1 MSDLPPGSASSG
13 PDEIGA
19 GLPEYA
25 VLLAA
30 RHAAHEKELRGLLDQ
45 LWGGRSVS
53 VLDVACGDGFY
64 AGSFDAVLGPGSRVA
79 AVDLSQAFLDWA
91 SRCVAAS
98 RGRRHRVSFVKA
110 NAEHLPFDDESFDV
124 AWCAQSLISLPDLS
138 AALSEMRRVVRRG
151 GTVGILENDRLH
163 EMQMPW
169 PADLELALRHA
180 EKQAEAPE
188 EAGDRPYIGRHLQSL
203 LRGAGL
209 TPGHR
214 ITLSINRQ
222 FPLPPADESF
232 VQMYLHAL
240 IQRTA
245 GTLEPAAWEELRRL
259 SEPHSPVYLP
269 AQPEFW
275 MTWTDVV
282 VLASRD

>member
-1 MSDLPPGSASSG
+1 MAPPSDDSGSSDTGGAG
-13 PDEIGA
+13 P

-30 RHAAHEKELRGLLDQ
+30 RHAAHEQELRGLVAEH
-45 LWGGRSVS
+45 WGGQSLS

-64 AGSFDAVLGPGSRVA
+64 ARLFDAVLGPGGRVT
-79 AVDLSQAFLDWA
+79 AVDVSEAFLTWA
-91 SRCVAAS
+91 RSVGADRARERIA
-98 RGRRHRVSFVKA
+98 FVKA
-110 NAEHLPFDDESFDV
+110 DAERLPFAAEGFDV
-124 AWCAQSLISLPDLS
+124 AWCAQSLISLPDPPAVLR
-138 AALSEMRRVVRRG
+138 EMRRVVRCG

-169 PADLELALRHA
+169 PADLELVIRHA
-180 EKQAEAPE
+180 EMRAEDAE
-188 EAGDRPYIGRHLQSL
+188 DAGDKPYVGRHLEGL
-203 LRGAGL
+203 LKESGL
-209 TPGHR
+209 MPNRR
-214 ITLSINRQ
+214 ITLSIDRR
-222 FPLPPADESF
+222 FPLSPADESF
-232 VQMYLHAL
+232 VQTYLHSL

-245 GTLEPAAWEELRRL
+245 GLLEAHVWEDLRRL
-259 SEPHSPVYLP
+259 SEPGSPAYLP